1 VPKSSFS
8 PLAPVEAFQVVEAVL
23 AIDPLGNDSCP
34 YCALPIRRQLDRDLL
49 STDSIGTVVD
59 RHQLAP
65 HTEATEYAKICGAV
79 ERHRRLHVIKVF
91 ESLQDAEANIPDP
104 QSPTIRFI
112 DWAVREYIQTYKTCN
127 EPRDALASLGG
138 LVKALGTRAAI
149 RGEIANDKNKLA
161 KTIETEAILSDA
173 TKRKLLE
180 TEARR
185 LGLRLI
191 EPKAIEAK
199 SIPPSTD

>member
-1 VPKSSFS
+1 MPKSSFS
-8 PLAPVEAFQVVEAVL
+8 PLAPTEAFQVVEAVL
-23 AIDPLGNDSCP
+23 ALDPLGNDSCP
-34 YCALPIRRQLDRDLL
+34 YCALPTRRQLDIDLL
-49 STDSIGTVVD
+49 STESIGTTVD

-65 HTEATEYAKICGAV
+65 QPSSSVEYAKICGAV

-104 QSPTIRFI
+104 TSPTIKFI
-112 DWAVREYIQTYKTCN
+112 DWVVREYIQTYKAAD
-127 EPRDALASLGG
+127 ESKDALASLSG

-173 TKRKLLE
+173 TKKQLLQA
-180 TEARR
+180 EARR

-191 EPKAIEAK
+191 EPKAI
-199 SIPPSTD
+199 SSTD